1 MSGVFRGLSAA
12 ARLKLI
18 ERLAQRR
25 AGQEEPA
32 GAEAIGEGG
41 RRRFA
46 GLSGLRDFDLF
57 RAALSDLGVDSPFF
71 RLHEG
76 RAGPRSV
83 VDGQD
88 CLNFSTYD
96 YLGLNGDPRIAAAA
110 KDAVDRYGVSAGASR
125 LVSGERPV
133 HRALEAAL
141 AEWHGAEDALV
152 LVSGH
157 ATNVTLIGHLMG
169 PQDAVLHDAAI
180 HNSCVEGARLSG
192 ARRLAFPH
200 NDWEAAARELAAIRA
215 QHRHVLVV
223 IEGHYSMDGDCPD
236 LARFVEIARRHDAWL
251 MVDEAHSLG
260 VLGATGR
267 GIAEAQGVDPRAVDI
282 WMGTL
287 SKSLCAAGG
296 YIAGPRELVSWLRHT
311 LPGFVYSVGLAPPLA
326 AAALAALEALRA
338 EPWRVARLA
347 ANARALRDGL
357 AARGF
362 DVGGSGGH
370 AIVPLVTGSSLKAGR
385 LSAALFRRG
394 VNVQPIVY
402 PAVPDRSARLRFF
415 LSAAHT
421 PEDVAAAVEAVSA
434 AAREG

>member
-1 MSGVFRGLSAA
+1 MSGALRGLTAA

-25 AGQEEPA
+25 GQQETAGPEPV
-32 GAEAIGEGG
+32 GEGG

-46 GLSGLRDFDLF
+46 GLAGMRDFDLF
-57 RAALSDLGVDSPFF
+57 RAALDDLGVASPFF
-71 RLHEG
+71 RLHDARAGARSLVEG
-76 RAGPRSV
+76 R
-83 VDGQD
+83 D
-88 CLNFSTYD
+88 CLNFSSYD
-96 YLGLNGDPRIAAAA
+96 YLGLNGDPRVAAAA
-110 KDAVDRYGVSAGASR
+110 KAAVDRYGVSAGASR

-141 AEWHGAEDALV
+141 ADWHGVEDSVA

-157 ATNVTLIGHLMG
+157 ATNVTLVGHLLG
-169 PQDAVLHDAAI
+169 PQDVILHDAAI
-180 HNSCVEGARLSG
+180 HNSCAEGARLSG
-192 ARRLAFPH
+192 ARRIAFPH
-200 NDWEAAARELAAIRA
+200 NDWAAAGRELAAVRA
-215 QHRHVLVV
+215 QHRHALVA

-236 LARFVEIARRHDAWL
+236 LARFVALARRHDAWL

-260 VLGATGR
+260 VLGDTGR
-267 GIAEAQGVDPRAVDI
+267 GIAEAQGIDPREVDI

-296 YIAGPRELVSWLRHT
+296 YVAGPAELISWLRHT
-311 LPGFVYSVGLAPPLA
+311 LPGFVYSVGLSPPLA
-326 AAALAALEALRA
+326 AAALAALDALRE

-347 ANARALRDGL
+347 ENATALRDGF

-362 DVGGSGGH
+362 DVGHSAGR
-370 AIVPLVTGSSLKAGR
+370 AIVPLVTGSSLKAAR
-385 LSAALFRRG
+385 LSDALFRRG

-415 LSAAHT
+415 VSAAHA
-421 PEDVAAAVEAVSA
+421 PGDIAGAVEAVAA